1 MHQSAVGKYGGP
13 PCKMCTDR
21 QFVGV
26 CTHRPISQAYRDKIS
41 GRMKEVWENRRN
53 RKPKEG

>member
-1 MHQSAVGKYGGP
+1 MHQSAVGKYEGP